1 MIFRAP
7 QRGICPQSLTA
18 LLQRRRPIFS
28 SVNEIREST
37 ESGSLTTSEAGTGT
51 ELNSE
56 TLDPCNNSTQP
67 RPVVCR
73 YVLALQYEGP
83 EFWLSVFNLTLK
95 CSALGAKKSSTMRE
109 MSLLVHEF
117 LKH

>member
-1 MIFRAP
+1 MIFKAP

-18 LLQRRRPIFS
+18 FLEGRSPKFS
-28 SVNEIREST
+28 SANEIREST
-37 ESGSLTTSEAGTGT
+37 ESGSLTKSEAGTGT
-51 ELNSE
+51 GLNSE

-73 YVLALQYEGP
+73 YIGALGYEGP

-95 CSALGAKKSSTMRE
+95 YSALGAKKSSTVGE
-109 MSLLVHEF
+109 MHLLS
-117 LKH
+117 